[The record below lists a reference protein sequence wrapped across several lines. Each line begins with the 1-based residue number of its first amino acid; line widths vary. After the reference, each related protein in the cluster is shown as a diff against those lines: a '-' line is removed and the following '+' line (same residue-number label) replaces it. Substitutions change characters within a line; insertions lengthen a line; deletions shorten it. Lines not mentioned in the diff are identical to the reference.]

1 MELNDIIPI
10 LSKFLGIGVWII
22 LLFLTLKNPLFRS
35 ITGLKDASGWW
46 TTLAVI
52 LELMIPLVF
61 YLSGIINNFV
71 FLIILLILFAFS
83 LNDIIEKNP
92 YDLINNY
99 GVLIKSTGVIGIGSI
114 VMMMTMLPKNDTETP
129 DKASLLK
136 VFLLIANLLLFAV
149 VTAVVITSLV
159 WLGSS
164 NIGIANA
171 ISTTLLGLIVLIAS
185 TLVVTLGM
193 NQIKEFFNWCC
204 PTFSYANL
212 IFQII
217 SYIPCGILDIF
228 KALKHQYK
236 ITTSVSW
243 LLILAEIILIAL
255 YFGVDKFKKYVN
267 TRDGKILL
275 HEPTYLNNE
284 KVLGTY
290 EFLNEVD
297 GELTREDLGD
307 KKPIVDV
314 NISGNEM
321 QLDIIKNKTT
331 IKTPFTYNYAL
342 SSWIYLNPVAPST
355 CPADE
360 DWISLLN
367 YGNKPNILY
376 NTRKNCMRIMMQ
388 YEANKSKV
396 IYDINN
402 IKLQKWNHLLI
413 NYSGGTL
420 DVFLNGK
427 LQSSTSGTIPYIS
440 ADTVSSGQNH
450 GVSGGISQVIYY
462 PKSLSIQKIEGL
474 YNSYKN
480 INPPII

>member
-1 MELNDIIPI
+1 MELGDIIPI

-35 ITGLKDASGWW
+35 ITGLKDVSGWW

-52 LELMIPLVF
+52 LELMVPLVF

-71 FLIILLILFAFS
+71 FLIVLLILFAFS

-99 GVLIKSTGVIGIGSI
+99 GVLIKSTGIIGIGSI
-114 VMMMTMLPKNDTETP
+114 VMMMTMLPKNDTGTP

-149 VTAVVITSLV
+149 VTAVIIMSMV

-164 NIGIANA
+164 NIAIANA

-185 TLVVTLGM
+185 ALVITLGM
-193 NQIKEFFNWCC
+193 NQIKDFFNWCC

-217 SYIPCGILDIF
+217 SYIPCGILDLF

-243 LLILAEIILIAL
+243 LLILAEIILISL
-255 YFGVDKFKKYVN
+255 YFGVDKFKKFIN

-275 HEPTYLNNE
+275 HKPTYLNNE
-284 KVLGTY
+284 RVLGTY

-297 GELTREDLGD
+297 GQLTRTDLGD
-307 KKPIVDV
+307 NKPMVDINV
-314 NISGNEM
+314 AGNEM

-331 IKTPFTYNYAL
+331 IKMPFTYNYAL
-342 SSWIYLNPVAPST
+342 SSWIYLNPVAPIR
-355 CPADE
+355 CPADK
-360 DWISLLN
+360 DWVSILN
-367 YGNKPNILY
+367 YGDKPNILY
-376 NTRKNCMRIMMQ
+376 NTRTNSIKIMMQ
-388 YEANKSKV
+388 YEANKSKT
-396 IYDINN
+396 IYEIKN

-440 ADTVSSGQNH
+440 ADTVSSGQDG
-450 GVSGGISQVIYY
+450 GVSGGISQIIYY
-462 PKSLSIQKIEGL
+462 PKSLSIQKIEGI